1 MRQASQRPR
10 AAPIRAAANRWRTTE
25 LDFFVCMAYKDVRTM
40 TEPATYPRATRA
52 AGQQT
57 RRALLDAASTL
68 FADRGLAD
76 VSAADIARA
85 AGTFPSQVTYYF
97 GGKEALFVEAACRGV
112 LHVARDVEQAA
123 SRTRTPRSYVRAV
136 VTAALAS
143 PALLSFAEAALL
155 VRRRPDLAP
164 LVRETFARLH
174 GEAERAV
181 LESLHRRGWQLRSDA
196 ATEARGFWAAIL
208 GVVIEGAA
216 SGETFNEATAEA
228 TVQLVLH
235 LYEDDR

>member
-1 MRQASQRPR
+1 
-10 AAPIRAAANRWRTTE
+10 
-25 LDFFVCMAYKDVRTM
+25 MAYKDARAM
-40 TEPATYPRATRA
+40 PEPATYPRATRA

-57 RRALLDAASTL
+57 RRALLDAAATL
-68 FADRGLAD
+68 FDGRGIAD
-76 VSAADIARA
+76 VSAAEIARA

-97 GGKEALFVEAACRGV
+97 GSKEALFVESACRGV
-112 LHVARDVEQAA
+112 LYAARDVERAA
-123 SRTRTPRSYVRAV
+123 MRTRTPRSYVRAV

-174 GEAERAV
+174 DEAERAV

-208 GVVIEGAA
+208 GVVLEGAA
-216 SGETFNEATAEA
+216 SGDTFNEATAEA

-235 LYEDDR
+235 LYEEER